1 MTTFSILI
9 VDDDVQFGRL
19 VNRVVSNMGHTVEQI
34 SSSREIMQRYA
45 EFAPDVIF
53 LDIFMPDLDGLE
65 IAKWLSEQNFSGKL
79 IFMTGH
85 DPAFLTAAKG
95 VVEDRIT
102 ASIATLEKPARI
114 EEIRAVLE
122 GPQSSASIPIP
133 EDQSIVTLDERRNH
147 TRMKTLKAA
156 TIIYQFESCTM
167 KCIILDISETGARL
181 KPAEP
186 VHLPGTFRLVIDHG
200 ASFNCKV
207 VRRMDDQMGVQF
219 V

>member
-102 ASIATLEKPARI
+102 ASIVTLEKPARI

>member
-1 MTTFSILI
+1 MENLSILV

-19 VNRVVSNMGHTVEQI
+19 INRVVSNMGHTVEQI

-45 EFAPDVIF
+45 DFAPDVIF

-65 IAKWLSEQNFSGKL
+65 IAKWLSDQQFGGRL

-85 DPAFLTAAKG
+85 DPAFLTAAKTT
-95 VVEDRIT
+95 VEDRI
-102 ASIATLEKPARI
+102 AGSIATLEKPARI
-114 EEIRAVLE
+114 EEIRAVLD
-122 GPQSSASIPIP
+122 GPQASASVPAPEEQPI
-133 EDQSIVTLDERRNH
+133 SGSDERRKNG
-147 TRMKTLKAA
+147 RMRTLKAA

>member
-102 ASIATLEKPARI
+102 ASIVTLEKPARI

-207 VRRMDDQMGVQF
+207 VRRMDDQMGVRF

>member
-1 MTTFSILI
+1 MENLSILI

-19 VNRVVSNMGHTVEQI
+19 VNRVVSKMGHTVEQI
-34 SSSREIMQRYA
+34 VSSREIMQRYVQ
-45 EFAPDVIF
+45 FSPDVIF

-65 IAKWLSEQNFSGKL
+65 IAKWLTEQNFAGRL

-85 DPAFLTAAKG
+85 DPAFLTAAKT
-95 VVEDRIT
+95 VVEDRIS
-102 ASIATLEKPARI
+102 AAIATLEKPARI

-122 GPQSSASIPIP
+122 GPQASASIPAPAEPAIAA
-133 EDQSIVTLDERRNH
+133 SNERRNNA
-147 TRMKTLKAA
+147 RMKTLKAA

-186 VHLPGTFRLVIDHG
+186 VHLPGTFRLALDHG